1 VTALSR
7 VPADGTHP
15 ANAAS
20 QDAERIRIHPLFRQL
35 ASERAWLG
43 RGLAVVMAAA
53 YFGYILCVAFRP
65 QALAAPL
72 AAGWATSWGVVVG
85 VALIALGFALTV
97 IYVRCANARFE
108 ALSRRLQEE
117 LA

>member
-1 VTALSR
+1 MTALSR

-15 ANAAS
+15 TGAMPL
-20 QDAERIRIHPLFRQL
+20 DAERIRVHPLFRQL
-35 ASERAWLG
+35 AAERAWLG

-53 YFGYILCVAFRP
+53 YFGYILCVAFQP
-65 QALAAPL
+65 QLLGAPL
-72 AAGWATSWGVVVG
+72 AAGWVTSWGVVIG
-85 VALIALGFALTV
+85 VALIALGFVLTV

-108 ALSRRLQEE
+108 ALSRRLQED